1 VAINLESSRL
11 IVICRSRL
19 GESWCGDD
27 GADSDKGKKDFRG
40 DRRTN
45 GVRLAD
51 DVSSAPAVCF
61 CGFAR
66 NGAVLRTSRE
76 LRPDPHP
83 HALATP
89 SASAPESGCDA
100 ASRRRACEPVPRPHP
115 RANPKT
121 SAPIHA
127 EVERNPHDEHEG
139 EPDERRITQHPL
151 RGLSS

>member
-1 VAINLESSRL
+1 MAINLESSRL

-66 NGAVLRTSRE
+66 NGAVLRTSR
-76 LRPDPHP
+76 
-83 HALATP
+83 
-89 SASAPESGCDA
+89 ASCVLIPIPFQDVKA
-100 ASRRRACEPVPRPHP
+100 AAVK
-115 RANPKT
+115 A
-121 SAPIHA
+121 
-127 EVERNPHDEHEG
+127 
-139 EPDERRITQHPL
+139 
-151 RGLSS
+151 